1 MKKHKIFLL
10 LVTIFLLAQLSQ
22 FGMARVR
29 NHVKIPDIPGYKMLK
44 CDFHMHTIFS
54 DGYVW
59 PTVRTDEAWREGLDV
74 IAITDHIENSAHK
87 EDVST
92 NLNRSCEIAKEPGD
106 ELKITVI
113 RGGEITRGMPPG
125 HLNGIFLKD
134 VNKLRVTKWRDA
146 VKTAAEQGAFIFMNH
161 PGWRARQ
168 KDGVARLY
176 DEHNE
181 LIDNGLLHGIEVV
194 NGWDYYPQ
202 AHQWCLDNK
211 LTMLSNSDVH
221 NPINLDYQFHKG
233 YHRPMTLVFAKD
245 NSEESIKEALF
256 DRRTVVYSR
265 NMLVGEEKFLKPI
278 FDNSITI
285 DGNYIELEGRKS
297 KYLQISN
304 TSEIDY
310 KLKLTKKNEKIY
322 VPNYIT
328 LYGEKTVLF
337 RVVATSTNFVGT
349 MDFNLPYVV
358 RNLKVGPKKDLSINI
373 NLKVKFVPDQENKDK

>member
-1 MKKHKIFLL
+1 MKKNKIFQL
-10 LVTIFLLAQLSQ
+10 LVAITLLSQFSQ
-22 FGMARVR
+22 FGMAKVR
-29 NHVKIPDIPGYKMLK
+29 NHVKIPDIPGYKTIK

-74 IAITDHIENSAHK
+74 IAITDHIEYSAHK

-92 NLNRSCEIAKEPGD
+92 NLNRSSEIAKEPGD

-161 PGWRARQ
+161 PGWRGQQ

-194 NGWDYYPQ
+194 NGWEYYPQ
-202 AHQWCLDNK
+202 AHQWCLDKK

-245 NSEESIKEALF
+245 NSEESIKGALF
-256 DRRTVVYSR
+256 DRRTVVYSK

-285 DGNYIELEGRKS
+285 DDNYVELEGTKS

-337 RVVATSTNFVGT
+337 RVSAKSTNFVGT
-349 MDFNLPYVV
+349 MNFNLPYAV
-358 RNLKVGPKKDLSINI
+358 RNLKVGPKKELSINI
-373 NLKVKFVPDQENKDK
+373 KLKVKFN